1 MSRAPKTA
9 AASRTSGRLDR
20 LDALRGLA
28 MVWMTAFHFCFDL
41 SYLGIWAQDFYRD
54 PFWVW
59 QRTAIV
65 SLFLFCAGLAQ
76 AVALAQNVPW
86 GHFLRR
92 WGVVA
97 ACALAVSMGSYL
109 MFPQSYIYFG
119 VLHGMAAMLLMVRA
133 WRGVPAWLLL
143 VVAVIAIALPPVY
156 RHTAGSLPPEWMQWL
171 NGRAGSVLG
180 LITTKPRTEDYVPLL
195 PWLGIMLLGFVAG
208 RQWFA
213 QASGSART
221 WWSRPARAGAMRL
234 LAWLGRHSLPYY
246 MLHQLVLLGGLMLV
260 MQVLQLR
267 H

>member
-1 MSRAPKTA
+1 
-9 AASRTSGRLDR
+9 
-20 LDALRGLA
+20 

-86 GHFLRR
+86 GRFLRR

-143 VVAVIAIALPPVY
+143 VVAAIAIALPPVY
-156 RHTAGSLPPEWMQWL
+156 RLTAGSLPPELMQWL

-213 QASGSART
+213 QASDSART
-221 WWSRPARAGAMRL
+221 WWSRPARPAGAMRL